1 MSRIPILARVLW
13 TRSLMRKINI
23 LMRIM
28 VHCRYDNSP
37 VKDWYGIQANI
48 QIAPLKLTFGGIFGY
63 ILSEDSSPS
72 CLTQVLLE
80 LFGVAEEDR
89 EFMKEAFLPAI
100 SSFHFLGLRDRL
112 ELLTNTLA
120 TVTKLFF
127 AFFWQEEID
136 FGGVNLTPETNQLGA
151 DFLPYLNE

>member
-1 MSRIPILARVLW
+1 
-13 TRSLMRKINI
+13 
-23 LMRIM
+23 M

-37 VKDWYGIQANI
+37 VEDWYGIQAKM

-63 ILSEDSSPS
+63 T
-72 CLTQVLLE
+72 LTLLFDPDTVDQIVAPLLE

-89 EFMKEAFLPAI
+89 EFMKTAFLPAI
-100 SSFHFLGLRDRL
+100 RSASSFHFLGFRDRL

-127 AFFWQEEID
+127 AFFWREKID